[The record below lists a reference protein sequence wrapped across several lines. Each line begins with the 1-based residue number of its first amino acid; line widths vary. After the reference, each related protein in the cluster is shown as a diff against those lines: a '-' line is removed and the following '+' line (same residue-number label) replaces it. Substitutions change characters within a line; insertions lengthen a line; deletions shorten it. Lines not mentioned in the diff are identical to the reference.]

1 MNIEYKIISLNDKT
15 GSIQVNYTAEGI
27 DRPFIF
33 QYDLPINTAT
43 NTTLTVEEISAY
55 IMEMAPRVQMEHYV
69 SRTEAVAAID
79 LSHISALVEPY
90 TPGAPALVRP
100 VQPVSTGTNTF

>member
-27 DRPFIF
+27 DRPFIY

-43 NTTLTVEEISAY
+43 NVTMTLAELDTF
-55 IMEMAPRVQMEHYV
+55 IMEYAPKQQMAYYL
-69 SRTEAVAAID
+69 SRLEAVAAVD

-90 TPGAPALVRP
+90 TPGSPALVRP

>member
-1 MNIEYKIISLNDKT
+1 MKIEYKIISLNDIT

-43 NTTLTVEEISAY
+43 NTTLTLEELDTF
-55 IMEMAPRVQMEHYV
+55 IMQHAPIAQLKYYLDRIAVVAGVDLTQINTLVQPLIPV
-69 SRTEAVAAID
+69 IPPS
-79 LSHISALVEPY
+79 
-90 TPGAPALVRP
+90 